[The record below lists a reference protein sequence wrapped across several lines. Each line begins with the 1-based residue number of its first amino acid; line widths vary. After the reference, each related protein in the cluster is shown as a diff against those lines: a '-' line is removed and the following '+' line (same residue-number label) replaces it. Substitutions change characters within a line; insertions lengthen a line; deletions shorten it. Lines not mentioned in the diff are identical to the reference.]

1 MSLPCYKKTF
11 HHSTNKVALRER
23 GAGSPPFLYDTCAL
37 HLLKSVL
44 PFTKNSFIVVIVMSD
59 VIEAAKKLD
68 VKGIIISSI
77 ITSLGLIIALFWND
91 AIRSAIETIIK
102 PGDKLSMKFY
112 AAIIVTII
120 SAFVIYIIYKLDE
133 LSRKH
138 KKKIEVIIKKRKAL
152 IK

>member
-1 MSLPCYKKTF
+1 
-11 HHSTNKVALRER
+11 
-23 GAGSPPFLYDTCAL
+23 
-37 HLLKSVL
+37 
-44 PFTKNSFIVVIVMSD
+44 MSD
-59 VIEAAKKLD
+59 VVEAAKKLN

-133 LSRKH
+133 VSRKH
-138 KKKIEVIIKKRKAL
+138 KKKIEMIIKKRKAL